1 MSTTSKR
8 PYRRFGITPEPENLV
23 LGFLWKIIYLMGF
36 VPSTFAKACGIS
48 QQLMHHYRT
57 SDDCYLSTAQH
68 MLSRVG
74 ISISPSL
81 TSLKNKNRDSEE
93 DEDRLRLL
101 AKGPNYSIIG
111 QIPTGK
117 DRAPKY
123 IRDSAASDSRL
134 SFLSRALVKLSERE
148 ICTRTGL
155 KRGKLIWI
163 FRQDDIHISDLYRIA
178 SSMGLEVIWK
188 ASELDENH
196 Q

>member
-1 MSTTSKR
+1 MSTNTKR

-23 LGFLWKIIYLMGF
+23 LGFLWKIIFLMGL

-48 QQLMHHYRT
+48 QQLMHHYRN

-68 MLSRVG
+68 LLGRVG
-74 ISISPSL
+74 ISISPY
-81 TSLKNKNRDSEE
+81 LKNRERKE
-93 DEDRLRLL
+93 DGDWPL
-101 AKGPNYSIIG
+101 ATGLNYAIVG
-111 QIPTGK
+111 QLPTRK
-117 DRAPKY
+117 ARAPKY

-134 SFLSRALVKLSERE
+134 SFLSRALLRLSERE

-163 FRQDDIHISDLYRIA
+163 FKHDDMHISDLYQIA
-178 SSMGLEVIWK
+178 SAMGLEVVWK
-188 ASELDENH
+188 VSELDENH